1 MADRAPLSIDNP
13 DAGVGIHRLT
23 PDVPA
28 DGRYYLVRDG
38 VVLKG
43 IRSLAAARTAYKA
56 LLDEMGWAPKP
67 REDEEKFDP
76 ASLEVERFFEEHEA
90 YWSQSSNYAGK
101 GRALSRFRH

>member
-38 VVLKG
+38 VVVKG
-43 IRSLAAARTAYKA
+43 FRGLAAARAAYRVT
-56 LLDEMGWAPKP
+56 LDEMGWVPKP
-67 REDEEKFDP
+67 REVEKFDP
-76 ASLEVERFFEEHEA
+76 ASLEIERFFEEHEA
-90 YWSQSSNYAGK
+90 YWSQSSSFAGK